1 MATEGAGQPVLRI
14 AFDFGTS
21 KNAVATH
28 IAVPGQNFSET
39 DVRDVIF
46 KANFTTA
53 LQQIALHGDK
63 IISGHELQTMLGR
76 SQIEYEK
83 VISFLKVA
91 FYKNHAESSLAKQA
105 MEKVE
110 PLKEVLIKEHPK
122 WETIRDMP
130 VELFISVPG
139 MWLPPGNR
147 SILEAAHLAGF
158 SKVELVYEPQT
169 TAAFYVHNLAPRAG
183 FWVAHDEILIFD
195 AGGGTS
201 DLVLYEL
208 QTDDNTG
215 FQLQLK
221 AVGEPLGELCSSEF
235 INQNFLSWLD
245 AALELEGFDKSTL
258 LAELK
263 CSAAEFAYQ
272 ANEDFNRHK
281 ENFDPYSNK
290 VRIVRIAGN
299 LGCARKDFSV
309 QLSNN
314 MSLVTKW

>member
-1 MATEGAGQPVLRI
+1 MFRAHKTFLSLTFTRQHKSFTIIANTDTARISGAGQPVLRI

-28 IAVPGQNFSET
+28 IAIPGQNFNET

-53 LQQIALHGDK
+53 PQQIALHRDK
-63 IISGHELQTMLGR
+63 IIWGYKLQTMLKR
-76 SQIEYEK
+76 SQIEHEK

-91 FYKNHAESSLAKQA
+91 FYKNYAESSLVKQA

-110 PLKEVLIKEHPK
+110 PLKEVLIKEHPE
-122 WETIRDMP
+122 WEVYDAKVLLLAKQIESIVEFTRRELESRVNTKIQYTEGTIKDLP

-158 SKVELVYEPQT
+158 SKVELVWEPQT

-183 FWVAHDEILIFD
+183 VLVAHNEILIFD

-201 DLVLYEL
+201 NLVLYEL

-215 FQLQLK
+215 
-221 AVGEPLGELCSSEF
+221 VEL
-235 INQNFLSWLD
+235 
-245 AALELEGFDKSTL
+245 
-258 LAELK
+258 
-263 CSAAEFAYQ
+263 
-272 ANEDFNRHK
+272 
-281 ENFDPYSNK
+281 
-290 VRIVRIAGN
+290 
-299 LGCARKDFSV
+299 
-309 QLSNN
+309 
-314 MSLVTKW
+314 